1 MKKLRKRVLSLL
13 LSVGLLSS
21 TVILPGQSA
30 AAAEDKENLAL
41 GKTVTVSAGG
51 DEELAQKITDGAIAR
66 GWENS
71 YLFRTAAEAEDENE
85 KAYITIDLGESQEIS
100 QIKYIGAVPA
110 DDGYTNTSHHMV
122 FRVSNDPEFLDESTQ
137 TVYNTDSANFFGFGA
152 GEDTEKENSLEG
164 ILIDFE
170 PVTARYVRY
179 YHDM

>member
-85 KAYITIDLGESQEIS
+85 KAYITIL
-100 QIKYIGAVPA
+100 
-110 DDGYTNTSHHMV
+110 HHSWHNR
-122 FRVSNDPEFLDESTQ
+122 FS
-137 TVYNTDSANFFGFGA
+137 
-152 GEDTEKENSLEG
+152 
-164 ILIDFE
+164 
-170 PVTARYVRY
+170 
-179 YHDM
+179 